1 MPNTQPL
8 NVTPSI
14 FFTAVENEFGN
25 IDLFGSAVGM
35 ANGTTVN
42 FLFTDAFGNSK
53 TTTVV
58 VVAGEFSLTN
68 VWMGMFGAGPLDILA
83 SAAGVSAVGSLE
95 LSGNQIQAPVTLTEY
110 VLDENTMIDVQGV
123 APALDPGTVLTLV
136 IRDEQNNE
144 VMATAEVLADG
155 SFSVQDIDT
164 LGLSEGVLRFDVVA
178 QDANGV
184 LNLTN
189 IASLVLA
196 GNGPQ
201 GADNTLSATEDS
213 AYVVNAAAFGYN
225 STQGYTLTGVKITSL
240 PAQGTLKLNG
250 VAVQVDTVI
259 SKADLD
265 AGKLTYQGALN
276 GNGSNYTSFQFKVQ
290 DSRTSNNED
299 TTPNKLT
306 FNVAAVN
313 DAAVISGTSTG
324 AVTEAGGVANAIV
337 GNPNATGTLT
347 STDVDGTANAFTAVS
362 TATTS
367 TGGYGSYTM
376 TAAGVWAYT
385 LNNGNTTVQALKA
398 AQTLTDTFTVTAA
411 DGTPRVITI
420 TITGTNDAAIISGTS
435 TGAVTEAGGVAN
447 ATAGNPNA
455 TGTLTSTDLDG
466 VANAFTAVTTAA
478 ASTGGYGTYTMTA
491 AGVWAYTLNNANTTV
506 QALAAAATLTDTFTV
521 TAADG
526 TARVVTVTITGSN
539 DAAIISGA
547 TTGAIN
553 EGVATTTGTVTSTD
567 VDGTANVFTAA
578 AAGTA
583 STSGYG
589 TYALTSAGVW
599 TYTLNNANTTVN
611 ALAAGETLTDTFTV
625 KAADGTSQVVTVT
638 ITGTNDAAIISGPVT
653 GAVTEAGGVANAI
666 VGNPNATGTLT
677 STDVDGT
684 ANAFTAVSTATASTS
699 GYGTYT
705 MTAAG
710 VWAYTLNNANTTVQ
724 ALAAAATL
732 TDTFTVTAADGTAR
746 VVTVTIT
753 GSNDA
758 AIISGTSIGA
768 VTEAGGVANAIVGNP
783 NATGTLTSTD
793 VDGPANAFTAVSTA
807 TTSTGGYGSYTMTAA
822 GVWTYTLNNGNATVQ
837 ALTAAATLTDTFT
850 VTAADGTAK
859 VVTVTITG
867 ANDAPLVAVAI
878 PDQTAVIGT
887 AFSYTLPTGNF
898 IDVDSTL
905 TYTATRGDGTA
916 LPTWLTFNAATRTFS
931 GTPTDTIDFNIKVTA
946 SDGTASISD
955 TFALGIA
962 PVANSVAI
970 TSTTGIQNNFLNAG
984 DTISATVNF
993 TELVNVTGT
1002 PQITLNIGGTL
1013 VKANYVSGSGTSA
1026 LTFSY
1031 TILAGQTDANG
1042 IGINANSLG
1051 LNGGTITDAVG
1062 NNATQNFAAITDNIS
1077 YKVDTTAAT
1086 AVADVKD
1093 SDEDTTPITGSVA
1106 TNDTNKDGTESYA
1119 IVGSAAGTYG
1129 TLTMNANGTYSYAR
1143 SVVLDQIQTTAVET
1157 FTYKVT
1163 DAAGNTT
1170 QSTLTINMAPV
1181 NDAAVV
1187 GGDLVKTVSETNAA
1201 LTVTGALTI
1210 TDVDSAQT
1218 FNALSGVVGTY
1229 GSFSMTTAG
1238 AWTYVMSSAQDQ
1250 FKAGTAYNDVFTVTT
1265 ADNTTKTV
1273 TVTING
1279 TNDAPVV
1286 AAAIPDQTANPGEA
1300 FSYTLPAGTFSDP
1313 DNTLTYT
1320 ATRGDGTALPNWL
1333 TFDPAT
1339 LTFSG
1344 IPTSAI
1350 DINLKVIAS
1359 DGTNSVSD
1367 VFRVFIAPAVTSLAV
1382 VSATGVVST
1391 RLNAGDVATIEINF
1405 IEAVT
1410 VTGTPQLA
1418 LNIGGTLVQ
1427 ANYVSGSGG
1436 TTLTF
1441 KYTVQAG
1448 QNDANGISIDANALT
1463 LNGGTIKDVHGNN
1476 AILDT
1481 PAVTDNASFKVDTTA
1496 PVVGTLTLTDT
1507 GTSPTDGISQSG
1519 TVTVGALEVGATWEY
1534 SIDNGSTWLAG
1545 SGTSFTLAAGTYA
1558 AGSVQMR
1565 ETDLA
1570 GNVQT
1575 GALIAKNAA
1584 DITVDQTAP
1593 LLVGSNP
1600 SDNGYLTAVGNN
1612 LVLSFNE
1619 AVAKGTGLIQLF
1631 KADGT
1636 LVQSFDAATST
1647 ALTWS
1652 GNNLSINPTADLL
1665 ASTGYYIKV
1674 AATAVKDVAGNAYA
1688 GIADATT
1695 LNFTTADASGAIVV
1709 PVNGIMAIEDLSTI
1723 GDFNGD
1729 GYDDFIVGAGMNG
1742 LSSTGGAAFVVYGN
1756 ANGTVPNL
1764 SAGSIAA
1771 SAGFK
1776 IVSGQTGDYFG
1787 IAVNSAGDTNGDGLA
1802 DLVVSAK
1809 YGDASYRESAYVVFG
1824 KSNAS
1829 TVFATG
1835 LNLGTGFTANMG
1847 YQIKID
1853 ESYWGHAVSNAGDVN
1868 GDGLSDLLVTS
1879 DFSASRN
1886 VYVIYGKTGNQSV
1899 TLTSYTQFTPDLG
1912 YNVLSGN
1919 VTDLGQSVYGAG
1931 DVNGDGLAD
1940 FIVSAPNNSTGQR
1953 GMVYVVYG
1961 NSTGTSVQLNA
1972 TNGIAASQGFRILGD
1987 TGNNSSYSRFGFAVS
2002 SAGDVNGDGLADVM
2016 ISSPYQPGVV
2026 GGAVYVVYGNS
2037 SGTVLDMDLRTSAGL
2052 VAASRG
2058 FRISSSLAGD
2068 HLGPYGKDIASAG
2081 DINGDGLSDMIISG
2095 RDDYGSTTASTYVV
2109 YGNAS
2114 GTNVAIDASGNIAA
2128 SNGFKLKGAVG
2139 FAVASAGDINGD
2151 GLNDLLVS
2159 ARLGSSDS
2167 YNVVLG
2173 GTQWVTAALDGAGT
2187 FAGTS
2192 GSEALI
2198 GSTGNDTI
2206 TGGGGVDR
2214 FFAGKGDDTI
2224 VLTASDIANL
2234 QNNSTGQTA
2243 KTTVS
2248 GGTGFDTIRLSGGAN
2263 LDLLKVGNAAA
2274 MGIDETSRIE
2284 GIERIDMA
2292 TDTAANVLNISNKDV
2307 NDMAGFNK
2315 IHTGSA
2321 SADGK
2326 TWTNVSGS
2334 ALSNITSYHQM
2345 VVDGGSNDT
2354 VALTANG
2361 GAWANVG
2368 TVNNSS
2374 ANYTVYQN
2382 NVTHSQVL
2390 VQQGVT
2396 VDTQAPTLLW
2406 STPADNDYVNTANLG
2421 NNITLQFSENVVKG
2435 NGFIQLWNKTT
2446 GQPVQAFDVSS
2457 STLVTGWG
2465 TSTLTINPTANLAAA
2480 TDYFIKI
2487 SDNAIQD
2494 NTGLAYSGLNSDLQ
2508 LNFSTQSANS
2518 SYAVPSSFT
2527 SASSTSSYLRSVAT
2541 AGDFNGDGYDDLLVG
2556 VAGSNQ
2562 SGVYVIYGNALGEG
2576 LNLDKDPVM
2585 SNGVIAADQG
2595 FKIHGT
2601 NYFGTS
2607 VSGIGDINGDGYA
2620 DVLISAP
2627 SDSQG
2632 GTNAGAAFV
2641 VYGSA
2646 DPAALNLSSGTIAAA
2661 RGFKIVAG
2669 NGYGSMGDSVAGVGD
2684 MNGDGISDFV
2694 IGYAGANAGAGNG
2707 AAYVVYGKTNATSL
2721 TLGTDGSIAAA
2732 NGIRLTGGVN
2742 ENAGFSVSGAGD
2754 VNGDG
2759 LADVIVSANG
2769 ALSNGDGAAYVIFGG
2784 ATGGDMNALVT
2795 AGKGFKVTG
2804 LTNSTGYHLGTSVSS
2819 AGDVNGDGYA
2829 DLIVATDTDQSYTA
2843 AYVVYGGAATTN
2855 VSLAASTIAAA
2866 KGFRILGSTANGA
2879 GLGQVS
2885 GAGDLNGDGFADVIV
2900 GSSNGSSY
2908 VVYGKATGAEVSVS
2922 TGTIAASQG
2931 FKLTYSTNITST
2943 TAQAV
2948 SFAGDF
2954 DGDGLN
2960 DLVIAEDTDFGN
2972 SQTYKIVFGGTQ
2984 WLTTPVIGNGN
2995 VTGTTASEAILG
3007 STANDTLTGG
3017 GGVDRFFAGVG
3028 DDTIVLT
3035 GTDATN
3041 LADVAAGQTAK
3052 SSVNGGAGFDTIR
3065 LSDGANLNLTTISNA
3080 GGMGLEENSRIE
3092 SIERIV
3098 MGADA
3103 AANTLTL
3110 TARDVKD
3117 MAGFNMIYTGTASAD
3132 GNIWTNVTGT
3142 ALSAIT
3148 KYHQL
3153 VVYGDTND
3161 TVVFAPDTGY
3171 WANVGTVSNGA
3182 TSFIAYQNDANLT
3195 QVLVKANTLVTNNDP
3210 NLAPVF
3216 SSTSA
3221 TAAAG
3226 LLPVVGGTPIW
3237 NRTTSYDISS
3247 LGGITTN
3254 ITATGDST
3262 PTNSYGTGSSAF
3274 MWIGDQQR
3282 TETLS
3287 VSFDK
3292 PVYQVK
3298 IEFSALNND
3307 GTNKDTLSFQVNGA
3321 NLVLSSANLSPTGAS
3336 VSGNTITGNGG
3347 GVYSITSSTAIN
3359 SLSATDTISGGPSG
3373 VGIAIQYSSAPLQVS
3388 GGVAI
3393 SSLMPAA
3400 TDADGSVVGY
3410 AITSAATETGA
3421 DTTPGKWEYFN
3432 GSTWTSLSGASV
3444 AQAVYLTASTKVRWN
3459 DNDGGY
3465 TALSA
3470 VAVDN
3475 TVVATLGQALNV
3487 MTRGGATAYSSG
3499 IATLPAASFSNS
3511 ALSLA
3516 LASDTGAN
3524 ASDFITS
3531 NGTMNVNLSLSSN
3544 TWSYSTDSGTTWTT
3558 GSGTNF
3564 VLGAGSYATN
3574 AVQVRENGSGFQ
3586 TVAKFANAL
3595 TVDTA
3600 APTVAVTM
3608 SDAALTLG
3616 EKSTVTFQFSENVAN
3631 FDINDVA
3638 IQNSAG
3644 GAGAGGLS
3652 ALTKVSD
3659 SKWTAVYTPVTETN
3673 TTGNQIVVAL
3683 NGYNDAAG
3691 NNGST
3696 GQSTFTVDTRFSSS
3710 LTAGFYGTTSSSS
3723 SSNSSVTTNAV
3734 IVNYWNPA
3742 WQGDTMRTYK
3752 NGSQIDVFTIS
3763 GATNSKSLGNL
3774 TASPGDTFYSTIT
3787 HNGIAYNLFNMIKV
3801 NPGTAGLTRYDSPL
3815 VLDLNGDGVQTV
3827 DISHGAMFDLQAT
3840 GVAQATGWVDAH
3852 DGLLAMDLN
3861 NDGKINSGAELF
3873 GNSTLLADG
3882 QKATTGWTALAQHDS
3897 NVDGKMDAQDAVFD
3911 ALMVWQDA
3919 NGNGLTDTGEL
3930 RSLKEVGVISI
3941 NLSHDSTITHQNGN
3955 LLQGVSSYK
3964 SSDGQTHEVAD
3975 AWFQTLTEGVK
3986 TPQNVESIVLQDVLT
4001 GTTSSSLPMTV
4012 NPANTLQLDAGAWT
4026 SSGRLENENGQI
4038 YAHFNHDMAHLF
4050 VDQSMTPSIL

>member
-1 MPNTQPL
+1 MAGK
-8 NVTPSI
+8 VTDVDSAGIAGVGITWDFGTGHSSTGTWYWADSSKLSWTAINKPAYGPSTSI
-14 FFTAVENEFGN
+14 FLKATDYLRFVPSTNADTSAQQGNMVVRVADDSMPATASGSTVNLAGALPNYWSSGEHSIIVNITPVNDAPVINTTSVVTMTAIDEDTAAPVNGN
-25 IDLFGSAVGM
+25 TTAGM
-35 ANGTTVN
+35 AVSAIFAAISDVDSVPTPVKGIAITSVNGNGTLYYSADNGVTWQ
-42 FLFTDAFGNSK
+42 A
-53 TTTVV
+53 
-58 VVAGEFSLTN
+58 
-68 VWMGMFGAGPLDILA
+68 A
-83 SAAGVSAVGSLE
+83 S
-95 LSGNQIQAPVTLTEY
+95 
-110 VLDENTMIDVQGV
+110 
-123 APALDPGTVLTLV
+123 
-136 IRDEQNNE
+136 
-144 VMATAEVLADG
+144 
-155 SFSVQDIDT
+155 
-164 LGLSEGVLRFDVVA
+164 GLSITNALLL
-178 QDANGV
+178 DANGRV
-184 LNLTN
+184 YFKPNAN
-189 IASLVLA
+189 W
-196 GNGPQ
+196 NGTI
-201 GADNTLSATEDS
+201 DNAFLYLGWDQT
-213 AYVVNAAAFGYN
+213 NAATVGSKVAISG
-225 STQGYTLTGVKITSL
+225 TGGNTAYSLAVGKVGITV
-240 PAQGTLKLNG
+240 N
-250 VAVQVDTVI
+250 
-259 SKADLD
+259 
-265 AGKLTYQGALN
+265 
-276 GNGSNYTSFQFKVQ
+276 
-290 DSRTSNNED
+290 
-299 TTPNKLT
+299 
-306 FNVAAVN
+306 AVN
-313 DAAVISGTSTG
+313 DAPIAVADTASIG
-324 AVTEAGGVANAIV
+324 EAGGVTNLTA
-337 GNPNATGTLT
+337 GTALT
-347 STDVDGTANAFTAVS
+347 STTSGVSTLNVLANDTDIDNATSTLVVKNILKGTSGTATAV
-362 TATTS
+362 AAGTTS
-367 TGGYGSYTM
+367 VNGQSIAGLYGSLVIGSDGSYT
-376 TAAGVWAYT
+376 YT
-385 LNNGNTTVQALKA
+385 VDQANSTVQALNTGGSVIDVFTYTVNDPSGLTSTT
-398 AQTLTDTFTVTAA
+398 TLKVTVN
-411 DGTPRVITI
+411 
-420 TITGTNDAAIISGTS
+420 GTNDAPI
-435 TGAVTEAGGVAN
+435 
-447 ATAGNPNA
+447 
-455 TGTLTSTDLDG
+455 
-466 VANAFTAVTTAA
+466 
-478 ASTGGYGTYTMTA
+478 
-491 AGVWAYTLNNANTTV
+491 
-506 QALAAAATLTDTFTV
+506 
-521 TAADG
+521 
-526 TARVVTVTITGSN
+526 
-539 DAAIISGA
+539 
-547 TTGAIN
+547 
-553 EGVATTTGTVTSTD
+553 
-567 VDGTANVFTAA
+567 
-578 AAGTA
+578 
-583 STSGYG
+583 
-589 TYALTSAGVW
+589 
-599 TYTLNNANTTVN
+599 
-611 ALAAGETLTDTFTV
+611 
-625 KAADGTSQVVTVT
+625 
-638 ITGTNDAAIISGPVT
+638 
-653 GAVTEAGGVANAI
+653 
-666 VGNPNATGTLT
+666 
-677 STDVDGT
+677 
-684 ANAFTAVSTATASTS
+684 
-699 GYGTYT
+699 
-705 MTAAG
+705 
-710 VWAYTLNNANTTVQ
+710 
-724 ALAAAATL
+724 
-732 TDTFTVTAADGTAR
+732 
-746 VVTVTIT
+746 
-753 GSNDA
+753 
-758 AIISGTSIGA
+758 
-768 VTEAGGVANAIVGNP
+768 
-783 NATGTLTSTD
+783 
-793 VDGPANAFTAVSTA
+793 
-807 TTSTGGYGSYTMTAA
+807 
-822 GVWTYTLNNGNATVQ
+822 
-837 ALTAAATLTDTFT
+837 
-850 VTAADGTAK
+850 
-859 VVTVTITG
+859 
-867 ANDAPLVAVAI
+867 VAVAI

-887 AFSYTLPTGNF
+887 AFSYTVPTGSF
-898 IDVDSTL
+898 TDVDSTI

-916 LPTWLTFNAATRTFS
+916 LPTWLTFDSATRTFS
-931 GTPTDTIDFNIKVTA
+931 GTPTDTVDFNIKVTA

-1042 IGINANSLG
+1042 ISINANSLG
-1051 LNGGTITDAVG
+1051 LNGGTIKDAVG
-1062 NNATQNFAAITDNIS
+1062 NNATQGFALLTDNIS

-1086 AVADVKD
+1086 AVADIRN
-1093 SDEDTTPITGSVA
+1093 SDEDTTPITGTVA
-1106 TNDTNKDGTESYA
+1106 TNDTNKDGSESYA

-1143 SVVLDQIQTTAVET
+1143 SVVLDSIQTTAVET

-1181 NDAAVV
+1181 NDAAVI
-1187 GGDLVKTVSETNAA
+1187 GGDLLKTVNETNAA
-1201 LTVTGALTI
+1201 MTVTGALTI

-1218 FNALSGVVGTY
+1218 FNALTGVVGTY

-1238 AWTYVMSSAQDQ
+1238 AWTYVMSAAQDQ
-1250 FKAGTAYNDVFTVTT
+1250 FKAGVAYTDVFTVSS
-1265 ADNTTKTV
+1265 ADGTSKIV

-1286 AAAIPDQTANPGEA
+1286 AAIIPDQTANPGEA

-1313 DNTLTYT
+1313 DDTLTYT

-1333 TFDPAT
+1333 TFDAAT

-1344 IPTSAI
+1344 TPTSAI

-1359 DGTNSVSD
+1359 DGTSSVSD

-1382 VSATGVVST
+1382 VSATGVANT
-1391 RLNAGDVATIEINF
+1391 RLNAGDVATIEVNF

-1427 ANYVSGSGG
+1427 ANYASGSGG

-1463 LNGGTIKDVHGNN
+1463 LNGGTIQDVHGNN
-1476 AILDT
+1476 AILNT
-1481 PAVTDNASFKVDTTA
+1481 PAVTDNASYKVDTTA

-1507 GTSPTDGISQSG
+1507 GSSPTDGISQSG
-1519 TVTVGALEVGATWEY
+1519 TVTVGALEASATWEY

-1575 GALIAKNAA
+1575 GALIAKNASA
-1584 DITVDQTAP
+1584 ITVDQAAP

-1612 LVLSFNE
+1612 LVLNFNE

-1688 GIADATT
+1688 GITDATT

-1709 PVNGIMAIEDLSTI
+1709 AANGVTAIEDLSTI

-1742 LSSTGGAAFVVYGN
+1742 LGSTDGAAFVVYGN

-1764 SAGSIAA
+1764 SGGTIAA

-1776 IVSGQTGDYFG
+1776 IVSGLTGDYFG
-1787 IAVNSAGDTNGDGLA
+1787 VAANSAGDVNGDGLA
-1802 DLVVSAK
+1802 DLVVTAK
-1809 YGDASYRESAYVVFG
+1809 YADASARESAYVVFG

-1835 LNLGTGFTANMG
+1835 LNVGTGLTASMG
-1847 YQIKID
+1847 YQIKLD

-1868 GDGLSDLLVTS
+1868 GDGLSDLLVVSDTS
-1879 DFSASRN
+1879 AARN

-1899 TLTSYTQFTPDLG
+1899 TLTSYTQFTPDMG
-1912 YNVLSGN
+1912 YNVLTSN
-1919 VTDLGQSVYGAG
+1919 VIDLGQSVYGAG

-1940 FIVSAPNNSTGQR
+1940 FIVGAPNSSTGAR
-1953 GMVYVVYG
+1953 GMAYVVYG
-1961 NSTGTSVQLNA
+1961 NSTGTSAQLNA
-1972 TNGIAASQGFRILGD
+1972 TNGIDASQGFRILGQAG
-1987 TGNNSSYSRFGFAVS
+1987 TTTSFSYFGFAVS

-2016 ISSPYQPGVV
+2016 ISSPFEPGAE

-2037 SGTVLDMDLRTSAGL
+2037 SGSVLDIDLPSSSGVIAP
-2052 VAASRG
+2052 SRG
-2058 FRISSSLAGD
+2058 FKITSALAAD
-2068 HLGPYGKDIASAG
+2068 MLGRSGKDIASAG

-2095 RDDYGSTTASTYVV
+2095 RDDNGNTTASTYVV

-2159 ARLGSSDS
+2159 ARLSGVSGS

-2198 GSTGNDTI
+2198 GSAGNDTI

-2243 KTTVS
+2243 KATVS
-2248 GGTGFDTIRLSGGAN
+2248 AGTGFDTIRLSGGAG
-2263 LDLLKVGNAAA
+2263 LDLLKVSNAAA

-2292 TDTAANVLNISNKDV
+2292 TDTAANTLKISNKDI
-2307 NDMAGFNK
+2307 NDMAGFNQ

-2345 VVDGGSNDT
+2345 VVDGGSTDT

-2361 GAWANVG
+2361 GAWSNVG
-2368 TVNNSS
+2368 TVSNGTTQ
-2374 ANYTVYQN
+2374 YTVYQN
-2382 NVTHSQVL
+2382 TATKSQLL

-2406 STPADNDYVNTANLG
+2406 STPADNDFVLTPNLG
-2421 NNITLQFSENVVKG
+2421 NNITLQFSEAVVKG
-2435 NGFIQLWNKTT
+2435 NGYIQLWNKTT
-2446 GQPVQAFDVSS
+2446 GQPVEAFDVNSS
-2457 STLVTGWG
+2457 ALVTGWG
-2465 TSTLTINPTANLAAA
+2465 TSTLTINPTANLAAK
-2480 TDYFIKI
+2480 TDYFIKV

-2494 NTGLAYSGLNSDLQ
+2494 NSGLAYTGMNSDLP
-2508 LNFSTQSANS
+2508 LNFSTQSADGS
-2518 SYAVPSSFT
+2518 FAVTSSFSSAAST
-2527 SASSTSSYLRSVAT
+2527 SAYLRSVAT

-2556 VAGSNQ
+2556 VAGSSQ
-2562 SGVYVIYGNALGEG
+2562 SGVYVIYGNAQGEG

-2595 FKIHGT
+2595 FKIQGRD
-2601 NYFGTS
+2601 YFGTS
-2607 VSGIGDINGDGYA
+2607 VSGIGDVNGDGFA
-2620 DVLISAP
+2620 DILIGAS

-2632 GTNAGAAFV
+2632 GSNAGAAFV

-2646 DPAALNLSSGTIAAA
+2646 APAALNLSSGTIAAA

-2669 NGYGSMGDSVAGVGD
+2669 TAYGSLANSVSGVGD
-2684 MNGDGISDFV
+2684 FNGDGVGDFIIGASAMNVTSD
-2694 IGYAGANAGAGNG
+2694 GG
-2707 AAYVVYGKTNATSL
+2707 AAYVIYGKTNASTL
-2721 TLGTDGSIAAA
+2721 TLGAGGTIAAA
-2732 NGIRLTGGVN
+2732 NGLILTG
-2742 ENAGFSVSGAGD
+2742 NAADSSGFSVSGAGD
-2754 VNGDG
+2754 INGDG
-2759 LADVIVSANG
+2759 LADVIVGAPSSLSNSNG
-2769 ALSNGDGAAYVIFGG
+2769 ASYVIFGG
-2784 ATGGDMNALVT
+2784 ATGGNLNALVT
-2795 AGKGFKVTG
+2795 AGNGFKISGSTA
-2804 LTNSTGYHLGTSVSS
+2804 TNGFQTGTSVKS
-2819 AGDVNGDGYA
+2819 AGDVNGDGFA
-2829 DLIVATDTDQSYTA
+2829 DMIVATDSNQAYTA
-2843 AYVVYGGAATTN
+2843 AYVVYGSAAPTSMTISN
-2855 VSLAASTIAAA
+2855 AALAAS
-2866 KGFRILGSTANGA
+2866 KGFRIF
-2879 GLGQVS
+2879 S
-2885 GAGDLNGDGFADVIV
+2885 GATTNAVLGEVSSAGDINGDGFADVIV
-2900 GSSNGSSY
+2900 GSNKGASF
-2908 VVYGKATGAEVSVS
+2908 VVYGSATGADVDL
-2922 TGTIAASQG
+2922 TAATIAASKG
-2931 FKLTYSTNITST
+2931 FKLTYSTANNAT
-2943 TAQAV
+2943 TAQDV

-2954 DGDGLN
+2954 DGDGLT
-2960 DLVIAEDTDFGN
+2960 DLVIAEQSSTTGN
-2972 SQTYKIVFGGTQ
+2972 VNSYKIVFGGTQ
-2984 WLTTPVIGNGN
+2984 WLTTPVIGNGA
-2995 VTGTTASEAILG
+2995 VTGTTTSEAILG
-3007 STANDTLTGG
+3007 SAANDTLTGG
-3017 GGVDRFFAGVG
+3017 GGVDRFFAGMG

-3035 GTDATN
+3035 ANDVTQLGN
-3041 LADVAAGQTAK
+3041 VAAGQAAK
-3052 SSVNGGAGFDTIR
+3052 ASVNGGGGFDTLR
-3065 LSDGANLNLTTISNA
+3065 MSGGAALNLTTITNA
-3080 GGMGLEENSRIE
+3080 GAMGLEENSRIE
-3092 SIERIV
+3092 GIERIDL
-3098 MGADA
+3098 ATDT

-3110 TARDVKD
+3110 TAKDVND
-3117 MAGFNMIYTGTASAD
+3117 MAGFNQIHTGTASAD
-3132 GNIWTNVTGT
+3132 GNTWTNVTGT
-3142 ALSAIT
+3142 ALSAT
-3148 KYHQL
+3148 TSDHQL
-3153 VVYGDTND
+3153 VVDGSTND
-3161 TVVFAPDTGY
+3161 TLVLSPDTGY
-3171 WANVGTVSNGA
+3171 WFNAGTVSNG
-3182 TSFIAYQNDANLT
+3182 SSNYNVYQNLATNS
-3195 QVLVKANTLVTNNDP
+3195 QVLVKAGVVVTNNDP
-3210 NLAPVF
+3210 NVAPVF
-3216 SSTSA
+3216 SSTNA
-3221 TAAAG
+3221 TVAAG

-3237 NRTTSYDISS
+3237 NRTTSYGISS

-3298 IEFSALNND
+3298 IEFDALNND

-3321 NLVLSSANLSPTGAS
+3321 NLVLSSANLSPSGTS

-3421 DTTPGKWEYFN
+3421 DTTPGSWQYFN
-3432 GSTWTSLSGASV
+3432 GSTWTSLAGASV
-3444 AQAVYLTASTKVRWN
+3444 SQAVYLAASTLVRWS
-3459 DNDGGY
+3459 DNDSGY

-3475 TVVATLGQALNV
+3475 TVIATLGQALNV
-3487 MTRGGATAYSSG
+3487 TTRGGSTAYSSG
-3499 IATLPAASFSNS
+3499 IATLPAATFSNS
-3511 ALSLA
+3511 AVSLA
-3516 LASDTGAN
+3516 LASDTGAS

-3531 NGTMNVNLSLSSN
+3531 NGTMNVNLSVSFN

-3558 GSGTNF
+3558 GSGTSF
-3564 VLGAGSYATN
+3564 VLGAGSYAAN
-3574 AVQVRENGSGFQ
+3574 AVQVRENGAGIQS
-3586 TVAKFANAL
+3586 VAKFANAL

-3616 EKSTVTFQFSENVAN
+3616 EKSTITFQFSENVAN
-3631 FDINDVA
+3631 FDINDVS

-3644 GAGAGGLS
+3644 GVGAGSLS
-3652 ALTKVSD
+3652 VLTKVSD

-3673 TTGNQIVVAL
+3673 TTGNKIVVAL
-3683 NGYNDAAG
+3683 NGYNDVAG

-3696 GQSTFTVDTRFSSS
+3696 GQSAFTVDTRFSSS
-3710 LTAGFYGTTSSSS
+3710 LTAGFYGTTSTSSS
-3723 SSNSSVTTNAV
+3723 ANASVTTNAV
-3734 IVNYWNPA
+3734 IVDYWNPA
-3742 WQGDTMRTYK
+3742 WQGDTIRTYK

-3774 TASPGDTFYSTIT
+3774 AASPGDTFYSTVT
-3787 HNGIAYNLFNMIKV
+3787 HNGVTYNLFNMIKV

-3840 GVAQATGWVDAH
+3840 GTAQATGWVDAH

-3861 NDGKINSGAELF
+3861 HDGKINSGAELF

-3882 QKATTGWTALAQHDS
+3882 RNATSGWTALAQYDS
-3897 NVDGKMDAQDAVFD
+3897 NVDGKLDAQDAVFD

-3919 NGNGLTDTGEL
+3919 NSNGLTDAGEL
-3930 RSLKEVGVISI
+3930 RSLKDVGVISI

-3955 LLQGVSSYK
+3955 LLQGVSSYT
-3964 SSDGQTHEVAD
+3964 STDGQTHEVAD
-3975 AWFQTLTEGVK
+3975 AWFQTVTEGVK
-3986 TPQNVESIVLQDVLT
+3986 TPQNVESIGLQDVLKD
-4001 GTTSSSLPMTV
+4001 TTSGSLPMTV

-4026 SSGRLENENGQI
+4026 NSGRLENENGQI
-4038 YAHFNHDMAHLF
+4038 YAHFNHEMAHLF